1 MSVMIETVI
10 VVLHLLVAIAV
21 VGLVLMQQGKGAE
34 AGASFGSGASATVF
48 GSQGSGTFLSRVTAI
63 LAAVFFVTSLGLAY
77 YASHKADAAIEAGLP
92 APALQVEQQA
102 PALID
107 EDVPVLEQDVAPTD
121 VPESIGEEIPPAA
134 E

>member
-1 MSVMIETVI
+1 MIETVI
-10 VVLHLLVAIAV
+10 VVLHLLVAIGV

-48 GSQGSGTFLSRVTAI
+48 GSQGSGTFLSRVTAV
-63 LAAVFFVTSLGLAY
+63 LATVFFLTSLGLAY
-77 YASHKADAAIEAGLP
+77 YASHKADAAVEAGLP

-107 EDVPVLEQDVAPTD
+107 EDVPVLEQDVAPLD
-121 VPESIGEEIPPAA
+121 VPDTVGEEVPPAV

>member
-1 MSVMIETVI
+1 MIETVI

-107 EDVPVLEQDVAPTD
+107 EDVPVLEQDVAPAD

>member
-1 MSVMIETVI
+1 MR
-10 VVLHLLVAIAV
+10 
-21 VGLVLMQQGKGAE
+21 
-34 AGASFGSGASATVF
+34 GSGASATVF

-121 VPESIGEEIPPAA
+121 VPESIGEEVPPAA

>member
-1 MSVMIETVI
+1 MIETVI
-10 VVLHLLVAIAV
+10 VVLHLLVAIGV

-34 AGASFGSGASATVF
+34 TGASFGSGASATVF

-63 LAAVFFVTSLGLAY
+63 LATVFFLTSLGLAY
-77 YASHKADAAIEAGLP
+77 YASHKADAAVEAGLP

-107 EDVPVLEQDVAPTD
+107 EDVPVLEQDIAPTD
-121 VPESIGEEIPPAA
+121 VPETLGEEVPPAA

>member
-1 MSVMIETVI
+1 MIETVI

-63 LAAVFFVTSLGLAY
+63 LAAVFFVTSLGLA
-77 YASHKADAAIEAGLP
+77 
-92 APALQVEQQA
+92 
-102 PALID
+102 
-107 EDVPVLEQDVAPTD
+107 
-121 VPESIGEEIPPAA
+121 
-134 E
+134 

>member
-1 MSVMIETVI
+1 MIETVI
-10 VVLHLLVAIAV
+10 VVLHLLVAIGV

-34 AGASFGSGASATVF
+34 TGASFGSGASATVF

-63 LAAVFFVTSLGLAY
+63 LATVFFLTSLGLAY
-77 YASHKADAAIEAGLP
+77 YASHKADAAVEAGLP
-92 APALQVEQQA
+92 APALQIEQQA

-107 EDVPVLEQDVAPTD
+107 EDVPVLEQEAAPTD
-121 VPESIGEEIPPAA
+121 VPETLGEEVPPAA

>member
-1 MSVMIETVI
+1 MIETVI

>member
-1 MSVMIETVI
+1 MIETVI

-107 EDVPVLEQDVAPTD
+107 EDVPVVEQDVAPSD
-121 VPESIGEEIPPAA
+121 VPEAISEEVPPAA